1 MNFKKNYSY
10 KQNYEKFLIF
20 ISTLLI
26 VLLSV
31 VLFYASFSKAMPY
44 EVIYSGNDY
53 TLQNTTPYHVDI
65 FLKDKNKKTLY
76 FTEYSNKKVF
86 NLDLTAEYLIVPS
99 NNQIITQRVLSKSN
113 FFHQIVLYLE
123 DKAIGELMLIDS
135 SLPELIIN
143 SNLSSED
150 AGINDLT
157 FVTSV
162 AYKTTRSF
170 NQTGKYFV
178 NRTKSLPYL
187 FQNEPNFM
195 SKAYVISQYLLSTIK
210 LINGTEAYHEG
221 VIIVHDINGYPEK
234 IVKSTSKSK
243 LILSKDSEEYGLLI
257 NPSLELPRNKLLI
270 LDSNLSYLDSVSIIP
285 DYQSTDGHYIY
296 LDSDIIRIDGYR
308 TIEDI
313 TSYVIQEFSRNNLEK
328 PLWEFDSTDFYG
340 ISDSFTYPKCE
351 ITFECIDYVHGNS
364 HKPYKKENQYLL
376 SFRHLNSIINYDAS
390 TNQIV
395 WSLGNDKYNPLIPE
409 KESDI
414 LTFSG
419 QHDPSITD
427 SGSLILF
434 DNGTFENR
442 DARIIEIEILDK
454 LKTYKVKDIVS
465 LGDVSLSG
473 GWVDKVEDYF
483 LTTLSDPKNLEPKF
497 LIIKNKNIL
506 YELSVINS
514 FADAKL
520 VFSTNIYKK

>member
-1 MNFKKNYSY
+1 MKFKKSYSY
-10 KQNYEKFLIF
+10 KRNYEKFLVVIA
-20 ISTLLI
+20 TLLV
-26 VLLSV
+26 VLVSAI
-31 VLFYASFSKAMPY
+31 LFYASFSKAMPY
-44 EVIYSGNDY
+44 EVIYSGNEHI
-53 TLQNTTPYHVDI
+53 LQITTPYQVDVFI
-65 FLKDKNKKTLY
+65 KKKDKKTLY
-76 FTEYSNKKVF
+76 FNEYSNKKVLY
-86 NLDLTAEYLIVPS
+86 LDLTDEYSIVPS
-99 NNQIITQRVLSKSN
+99 NSQIITQKVLKSN
-113 FFHQIVLYLE
+113 FFHQIAFYSE
-123 DKAIGELMLIDS
+123 GRAIGEMMLIDS

-143 SNLSSED
+143 SKLSLED
-150 AGINDLT
+150 EEINDLT
-157 FVTSV
+157 FVTSI

-195 SKAYVISQYLLSTIK
+195 SKAYVISQYLLSIIK

-243 LILSKDSEEYGLLI
+243 LILSKNSEEYGLLI

-270 LDSNLSYLDSVSIIP
+270 LDNNFNYLDSVSIIP

-296 LDSDIIRIDGYR
+296 LDSRIIRIDGYR
-308 TIEDI
+308 EMEDVI
-313 TSYVIQEFSRNNLEK
+313 SYVIQEFSRNNLEK

-351 ITFECIDYVHGNS
+351 ISIECIDYVHGNS

-409 KESDI
+409 KEADI

-427 SGSLILF
+427 TGSLILF

-442 DARIIEIEILDK
+442 DARIVEIEILDN
-454 LKTYKVKDIVS
+454 LKTYKVKDIIS

-473 GWVDKVEDYF
+473 GWVDKVGDYF

-497 LIIKNKNIL
+497 LIFKNKTIL
-506 YELSVINS
+506 YELSVVNS
-514 FADAKL
+514 FTDAKL